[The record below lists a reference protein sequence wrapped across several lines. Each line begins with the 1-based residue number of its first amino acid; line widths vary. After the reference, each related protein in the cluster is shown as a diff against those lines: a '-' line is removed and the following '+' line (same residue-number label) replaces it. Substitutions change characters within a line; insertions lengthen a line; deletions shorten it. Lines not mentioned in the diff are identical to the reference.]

1 METNIIQRPKKTSG
15 ALLEA
20 YSTKVSSSH
29 FRIHLSI
36 KTFAIA
42 AFESNNRNATYK
54 RNKITENLKKKKKW
68 ENHISEHR
76 NKILKHFRTVYSIEA
91 NLSSLKFFTVST
103 ENLHF
108 MHWYWMMKLRPPN
121 NLRTLLSSLFL
132 FLKKPLWNDYF
143 LIWKKI
149 EYIKTFQK

>member
-54 RNKITENLKKKKKW
+54 NNKTTKKGKNKIKKKKK
-68 ENHISEHR
+68 E
-76 NKILKHFRTVYSIEA
+76 
-91 NLSSLKFFTVST
+91 
-103 ENLHF
+103 
-108 MHWYWMMKLRPPN
+108 
-121 NLRTLLSSLFL
+121 
-132 FLKKPLWNDYF
+132 KKKQKKKKKKKKMRESYF
-143 LIWKKI
+143 
-149 EYIKTFQK
+149 